1 MLKLSLWIHVM
12 AAIFWIGGMLFLT
25 LVIAPFLKGIE
36 DPQERSR
43 IYHVVGRRFRLWGWI
58 AIGLLLLT
66 GPLNLYLMG
75 LPLEGLL
82 SGNLYR
88 GPYGKTLITKL
99 AFVVLIVI
107 TSFLHDFV
115 FGPRA
120 RGSRYYGTLAR
131 WIGRGN
137 LLMALFIAFLAVAL
151 RLGGL

>member
-1 MLKLSLWIHVM
+1 MLKFSIWIHVI

-36 DPQERSR
+36 DPRERSR
-43 IYHVVGRRFRLWGWI
+43 IYQAVGTRFRFWGWI
-58 AIGLLLLT
+58 AIAILLIS

-75 LPLEGLL
+75 ISL
-82 SGNLYR
+82 GNLLNPDFYR

-99 AFVVLIVI
+99 SLVTLIVI

-115 FGPRA
+115 FGPKA
-120 RGSRYYGTLAR
+120 RNSAYYSNISR

-137 LLMALFIAFLAVAL
+137 LFIALAIAFLAVAL